1 MPGVARGDDGRLYE
15 PLRWSHR
22 IHAGVRSGLPRGS
35 EPAQFPR
42 RTAGALSKACTLSA
56 SRSAS
61 TRVKINA
68 CRSLCALISRRKSW
82 SYAEEVTVSGK
93 PSGRGAGTATNG
105 CRSPSSWRQVGQSP
119 HQGCSQPW
127 QLAPSSRSPA
137 AAAQS
142 SKPTGRVW
150 RAASSAATRAR
161 QSVDS
166 HARRLKSAGHA
177 VPIASSWIGDG
188 ADRVIE
194 EGLPSRAVVLPGSA
208 AATDHDHRLRLGRD
222 GELLGVEVLGLA
234 LLGDE

>member
-1 MPGVARGDDGRLYE
+1 MRAIALVASKPRWRTVRAAEGIGTSTIPAAYDRCRQQGVHAQCQPFGKDPSQDQRLSLLVRVDQSAQELVVRGGGDCQRE
-15 PLRWSHR
+15 AVW
-22 IHAGVRSGLPRGS
+22 
-35 EPAQFPR
+35 PR
-42 RTAGALSKACTLSA
+42 RRDGERMA
-56 SRSAS
+56 
-61 TRVKINA
+61 V
-68 CRSLCALISRRKSW
+68 
-82 SYAEEVTVSGK
+82 E
-93 PSGRGAGTATNG
+93 
-105 CRSPSSWRQVGQSP
+105 SPSSWRQVGQSP

-194 EGLPSRAVVLPGSA
+194 ERLPSRAVVLPGSA
-208 AATDHDHRLRLGRD
+208 VATDHDHRLRLRRD
-222 GELLGVEVLGLA
+222 SELIGVEVLGLA
-234 LLGDE
+234 LLSDE

>member
-1 MPGVARGDDGRLYE
+1 MRAIALVASKPRWRTVRAAEGIGTSTIPAAHGRC
-15 PLRWSHR
+15 
-22 IHAGVRSGLPRGS
+22 V
-35 EPAQFPR
+35 
-42 RTAGALSKACTLSA
+42 SKECTLSA

-68 CRSLCALISRRKSW
+68 CRSLCALISRRKSR
-82 SYAEEVTVSGK
+82 SYEEEVTVSGK

-105 CRSPSSWRQVGQSP
+105 CRSPSSSRQVGQSP

-137 AAAQS
+137 AATQS

-166 HARRLKSAGHA
+166 HARRLKSAGHV

-194 EGLPSRAVVLPGSA
+194 EGLPPRAVVLPGPA
-208 AATDHDHRLRLGRD
+208 AATHHDHRLRLGRD
-222 GELLGVEVLGLA
+222 GELLGVEVLGLPF
-234 LLGDE
+234 LSDE